1 MTEESKGGA
10 GEDSLPPVSYQAVFR
25 AAPDGIIIV
34 DRSGTIRDAN
44 PQAAQLFGYTR
55 EELVGSKVEQLVP
68 PSYRERHPE
77 QRAHYHDN
85 PRERPMGIGL
95 QLRGCR
101 KDGRQ
106 MPVEVCLSPFETEE
120 GEFVI
125 AVVRD
130 ISERDRLRRLG
141 AGTLQAVEEERRR
154 IARELHDDTAQR
166 LAALLVRLGV
176 LRRTPDPQARE
187 ELLEQLHE
195 QLAEAVEGVR
205 QISRGLRPPA
215 LEDVGLEAA
224 IRSYLRSF
232 LDGADLDM
240 AVEMESVNGLLGS
253 DAQLM
258 VYRVI
263 QEAVSNIVRHARAT
277 SAQVQLRRTGAEVE
291 VIISDDGRGFDPED
305 AFLEGAFLEKG
316 GLGLVGMDERARLVG
331 GTLAVRSVPDKGTRV
346 ELRVPIKKGG
356 EGG

>member
-1 MTEESKGGA
+1 MTEGRKNGNGG
-10 GEDSLPPVSYQAVFR
+10 EELPPVSYQAVFR

-34 DRSGTIRDAN
+34 DRSGTIREAN
-44 PQAAQLFGYTR
+44 PQAARLFGYAR
-55 EELVGSKVEQLVP
+55 EELLGSKVEKLVP
-68 PSYRERHPE
+68 PSYRERHPQ
-77 QRAHYHDN
+77 QRAHYHEN
-85 PRERPMGIGL
+85 PEERPMGIGL
-95 QLRGCR
+95 QLRGVR

-106 MPVEVCLSPFETEE
+106 MPVEVCLSPFQTDE

-176 LRRTPDPQARE
+176 LRRTADPLARE
-187 ELLEQLHE
+187 ELLVQLHE

-215 LEDVGLEAA
+215 LEDVGLETA

-232 LDGADLDM
+232 LDGVGLEM
-240 AVEMESVNGLLGS
+240 AVEVEPVAGLLS
-253 DAQLM
+253 LDAQLM

-263 QEAVSNIVRHARAT
+263 QEAVSNVVRHARAG
-277 SAQVQLRRTGAEVE
+277 SARVQVKRTGPEVE

-331 GTLAVRSVPDKGTRV
+331 GALTVRSVPGEGTRIH
-346 ELRVPIKKGG
+346 LRIPIEKGG